1 MIGYLTR
8 RKKMKGGLYFGP
20 PGWTPTE
27 MEGLA
32 AADKEAGKT
41 AEVLPEDR
49 GELVALLES
58 IGLGKTNAILPSLAE
73 QLGEVGARRMR
84 ALVLNL
90 LPTQPEFALGSA
102 LSEIAIDDVLAG
114 LDAIQKHVRA
124 KRIIVVVDRHDWRL
138 RRNWRRANRTRR
150 YGITKLL
157 NRYPQAHPTLLTWTL
172 FAKRLPVGRSP
183 VRANRMIIDPV
194 SCWALGRYTRTGER
208 FARRPVQVF
217 APSRAHPDPRLVL
230 VEIGESM
237 SLLCERLRIPLL
249 NRQVIVNG
257 LLAGEEVDP
266 VHFRVGPDTE
276 SITVREKPVAERP
289 SPCFACGWCV
299 DVCPTA
305 LNPVN
310 LLDLAEWAQNAVG
323 GADAPVKALLH
334 SREARESLHCVG
346 CGLCSYVCPTRLP
359 LTQQTLRLR
368 NWIVSM
374 EQAS

>member
-1 MIGYLTR
+1 
-8 RKKMKGGLYFGP
+8 MKGGLYFGP
-20 PGWTPTE
+20 PGWAPME
-27 MEGLA
+27 IEGLSSV
-32 AADKEAGKT
+32 DKEAGKA
-41 AEVLPEDR
+41 AEALPEDR
-49 GELVALLES
+49 QALIGLLES
-58 IGLGKTNAILPSLAE
+58 IGLGKTNPTLPSLAE
-73 QLGEVGARRMR
+73 QLHELGARRLR

-90 LPTQPEFALGSA
+90 LPTQPEFALSAA
-102 LSEIAIDDVLAG
+102 LSEAAIQDVLAG
-114 LDAIQKHVRA
+114 LDAIQKHVHAR
-124 KRIIVVVDRHDWRL
+124 RIIVAVDRHDWRL
-138 RRNWRRANRTRR
+138 RRSWRRANRARQ
-150 YGITKLL
+150 YVITKLL
-157 NRYPQAHPTLLTWTL
+157 NRYPQAHPTMLIWTL

-183 VRANRMIIDPV
+183 VRVNRMIIDPV
-194 SCWALGRYTRTGER
+194 TCWALGRYVRRGER

-230 VEIGESM
+230 AEIGESL

-257 LLAGEEVDP
+257 LLSGEEVDP

-276 SITVREKPVAERP
+276 SITVRDKLIAERP

-299 DVCPTA
+299 DVCPTS

-310 LLDLAEWAQNAVG
+310 LLDLAERAQNAAG
-323 GADAPVKALLH
+323 GTDTPAIGALLH
-334 SREARESLHCVG
+334 TREAKESLHCVG

-368 NWIVSM
+368 NWVVSA